1 MGKQTY
7 ISIITTQRSIAV
19 QEAAL
24 QIDRMNLTVARKKNS
39 IGLLSDEDLKQHK
52 LDYEKAEENLKNA
65 KEQLELSY

>member
-39 IGLLSDEDLKQHK
+39 IGLLSDEDLKQKK

-65 KEQLELSY
+65 KKQLELSY